1 MSRRT
6 IRAAQ
11 LVSPFGPGSI
21 VDLGTESFSCMDIS
35 HWAQGGCL
43 VIRDNPLEPLLGKR
57 VRMPPREA
65 SLGEVPIWR
74 FPRWLFCP
82 SCRRLYLWTITQ
94 DRAHQDGEPICVSA
108 RCNSATLNPMRF
120 VVACEGGHL
129 QDVDWFS
136 WAHRNQQAATTGQ
149 CSRSTA
155 ELYFK
160 TTGASGGDFNS
171 MTVSCGSCRA
181 KSTLQGLTDGPYIFG
196 CAGRQ
201 PWHDS
206 RQAERC
212 DLKPRVFPR
221 AASNVYY
228 PETRSAIDLQA
239 VEEVAGDHCIHNVR
253 QWLDANPI
261 VGTLRSMSRSFP
273 GGILPLAVYEGLV
286 GEVSHRFGIPEDQ
299 ALTEVTAA
307 ISRTTIPTNETGL
320 GQHAVEN
327 SQHGILAREWGFLS
341 RARGITSKNLE
352 TSVITLRDEWP
363 ERYSEVFEQIT
374 LVSRLREVRAL
385 VGYRRVKPDSTSRLV
400 PVDLGAGL
408 DWVPGIESFGEGIFI
423 KFQEDTLAQWE
434 ARVAAAFESRR
445 KSLLK
450 KLERW
455 GRTPIGVY
463 GSPRFIALHTFSHGL
478 IRRLAFDAGYSA
490 ASIRERIYCDFGPLP
505 AAGIMLYTV
514 EGDSEGSLGGLVRQ
528 GRQDRLLL
536 TIKRALADLAW
547 CSSDPVCSELEEQGV
562 DGLNAAACHACCLA
576 PETSC
581 THNNSLLDR
590 RLLTG
595 SADLIGLMD
604 GLIGMVA

>member
-6 IRAAQ
+6 IRAGQ

-35 HWAQGGCL
+35 HWAPGGCL
-43 VIRDNPLEPLLGKR
+43 VIRDNPLQLLLGKK

-82 SCRRLYLWTITQ
+82 SCRRLYFWSITQ
-94 DRAHQDGEPICVSA
+94 DRAHQDGEPACMSA

-120 VVACEGGHL
+120 VVACEEGHL
-129 QDVDWFS
+129 QDVDWFG
-136 WAHRNQQAATTGQ
+136 WAHRNQQLATTGQ
-149 CSRSTA
+149 CSRSTG
-155 ELYFK
+155 ELYFT

-171 MTVSCGSCRA
+171 MTVSCGRCGA

-212 DLKPRVFPR
+212 ELKPRAFPR

-239 VEEVAGDHCIHNVR
+239 VEEAAGDPRIRQVR

-261 VGTLRSMSRSFP
+261 VGTLRSMNRSLP
-273 GGILPLAVYEGLV
+273 GGVLPPAVYQGLV
-286 GEVSHRFGIPEDQ
+286 EEVSHRFGMDEDQ
-299 ALTEVTAA
+299 VLTEVTKA
-307 ISRTTIPTNETGL
+307 ISGTTVTGDDAGV
-320 GQHAVEN
+320 GQQTVDN

-341 RARGITSKNLE
+341 RTRGITSKNLE
-352 TSVITLRDEWP
+352 TSVITLRDQWP
-363 ERYSEVFEQIT
+363 EIYADVFEQIT

-385 VGYRRVKPDSTSRLV
+385 VGYRRVKPDNTSRLV

-423 KFQEDTLAQWE
+423 KFREDTLAQWE
-434 ARVAAAFESRR
+434 ASVAPAFERR
-445 KSLLK
+445 RASLAR

-455 GRTPIGVY
+455 GRAPIDVY

-490 ASIRERIYCDFGPLP
+490 ASIRERIYCDFDPRP
-505 AAGIMLYTV
+505 AAGVMLYTV

-528 GRQDRLLL
+528 GRQERLLL

-590 RLLTG
+590 RLLIG
-595 SADLIGLMD
+595 GAGLPGLMD
-604 GLIGMVA
+604 GLLGTVT